1 MFYGIL
7 LLLICIVGLFC
18 SGRRGGCDICGTDF
32 KRTSYSWTIRGRQ
45 VRLCPTCSGKMDR
58 KKSKLAFNPDS
69 EIEVPL
75 IPERPPDRRGVI
87 ISMLVLLGIG
97 FFVWSSMHGNGGGDI
112 PDMPVTNEPPDKPT
126 PSATPA
132 PPPLPSEISLT
143 KTIRPTPSATP
154 ASPPLPSEI
163 ALTTSIRMP
172 ITINGSPSGT
182 ITLPVGTRVRL
193 VSVHNGSVVI
203 RYADSVAT
211 VPLTFT
217 DLHLSRR

>member
-7 LLLICIVGLFC
+7 FLIICIVGLFFG
-18 SGRRGGCDICGTDF
+18 GRRGGCDICGTDF

-97 FFVWSSMHGNGGGDI
+97 VFVWSSMHGNGGDDI
-112 PDMPVTNEPPDKPT
+112 PGTPVTNELPVRATPPAISASPPLPNEARPKS
-126 PSATPA
+126 SATPA
-132 PPPLPSEISLT
+132 TPPLPSEISLT
-143 KTIRPTPSATP
+143 TA
-154 ASPPLPSEI
+154 
-163 ALTTSIRMP
+163 IRMP
-172 ITINGSPSGT
+172 ITINGNPSGT
-182 ITLPVGTRVRL
+182 ITLPAGTRVRL
-193 VSVHNGSVVI
+193 VSVRDGSVVI
-203 RYADSVAT
+203 RYVNSMAT
-211 VPLTFT
+211 VPLTST
-217 DLHLSRR
+217 DLHLPIR